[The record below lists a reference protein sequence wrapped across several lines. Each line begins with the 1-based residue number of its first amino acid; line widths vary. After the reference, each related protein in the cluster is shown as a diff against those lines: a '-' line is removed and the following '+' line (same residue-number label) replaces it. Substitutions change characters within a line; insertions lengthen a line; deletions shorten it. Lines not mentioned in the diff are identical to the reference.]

1 MSAQTTDCQ
10 STRQA
15 LRDLTLAGRTAGD
28 PPQTAAEHL
37 RTCTACEDYRRGLSS
52 APAVF
57 ADGRPLYSAWL
68 RRRTLAAVAAA
79 DEERA
84 TGLLPL
90 LVPAAVASVA
100 ASLIGPVW
108 VVTRLVE
115 PLIESSWVALGIA
128 VLLCSSFGLA
138 ALVPGL
144 IALMKQRDGA
154 QGITLH
160 NG

>member
-1 MSAQTTDCQ
+1 MSAQTTDCH

-15 LRDLTLAGRTAGD
+15 LLDLALAGLVAGD
-28 PPQTAAEHL
+28 PPRTAAEHL
-37 RTCTACEDYRRGLSS
+37 RTCTACEDYRRGLAS
-52 APAVF
+52 APALL
-57 ADGRPLYSAWL
+57 ADGPLYSASL
-68 RRRTLAAVAAA
+68 RRRTLAAIAAA

-115 PLIESSWVALGIA
+115 PLVMSSWMALGIA
-128 VLLCSSFGLA
+128 VLFCTSFGLA
-138 ALVPGL
+138 ALGPGL
-144 IALMKQRDGA
+144 IALMRLRDGA
-154 QGITLH
+154 RGITLH